1 MTPMKSSESVRRLR
15 IIVALNA
22 CRRDLGGLEI
32 AAALAARKGC
42 ELEAL
47 FVEEV
52 NLINVAELPFT
63 KEVARCSGTEREI
76 DQPRVSRAQRASLSQ
91 IQQAIDRLSEE
102 QSVQAS
108 LRIVRGHFMRI
119 ALSIRDD
126 VELLV
131 LSRRGESAGGKSA
144 PASGGFAGFRGGA
157 VAGEQP
163 VWVIVDGTEGSFR
176 ALQAA
181 QDIAA
186 AQSVRLSAAVPG
198 QRPDLAEEVRQRVT
212 AAQRPTPPS
221 LRVVALEPFDAPVL
235 IRQIRQGGCR
245 LLVVKREDGDWL
257 EEVADAADF
266 PVMLV

>member
-1 MTPMKSSESVRRLR
+1 MTAMRTSESMGRLR

-22 CRRDLGGLEI
+22 CRRDLGGLEM

-52 NLINVAELPFT
+52 NLINVADLPFT

-102 QSVQAS
+102 RSVRTS
-108 LRIVRGHFMRI
+108 LKIVRGHFIRT
-119 ALSIRDD
+119 ALAIQDD
-126 VELLV
+126 VEVLV
-131 LSRRGESAGGKSA
+131 LSRRGEPGGGKTA
-144 PASGGFAGFRGGA
+144 PSSGGFAGFRGGA
-157 VAGEQP
+157 AAGEQP
-163 VWVIVDGTEGSFR
+163 IWAIVDGTEESFR

-181 QDIAA
+181 EDIAA
-186 AQSVRLSAAVPG
+186 AHSARLTVAVPG
-198 QRPDLAEEVRQRVT
+198 QRPDLVEQIRRRLIAARRLPRSSVRVI
-212 AAQRPTPPS
+212 
-221 LRVVALEPFDAPVL
+221 ALEPFDAPTL
-235 IRQIRQGGCR
+235 IRQIRQSGCR
-245 LLVVKREDGDWL
+245 LVVVKREDGDWL
-257 EEVADAADF
+257 EEVADAADC